1 MKNLLKLSK
10 YLKPYWKEA
19 VLSIVL
25 LVFVVI
31 MDLAIPR
38 LVQQIIDDGIT
49 PGNMAVVK
57 RTTLIMLGVSFLN
70 TLFAI
75 GNNILSVNASE
86 AFSRDLREGVFQKIQ
101 EFSFSN
107 LDQLKVGNLIVR
119 LTSDITILQQT
130 FRMGMRIGIRAP
142 LIILGS
148 LFLMYST
155 NAALTQKI
163 IPVLLL
169 TIVVVVFFISKMGPM
184 FMKVQ
189 KNLDSLNTVLQ
200 ENVAGVRVVKAFVR
214 RIHEVQRFETVND
227 GYSRTN
233 ITIQRFYSTFSPAL
247 TLIINIAI
255 IIVVWSGG
263 LQVIQGSLSL
273 GQIVAFTDYL
283 MTAMAPLLIMV
294 MLANALASGIA
305 SAERVNEIFETQPD
319 VVDKTG
325 ALVID
330 QAIKGRVEFMHVSFY
345 YDGAVDERVLDDINL
360 TAEAGQTVAILGA
373 TGSGKTTLVNL
384 IPRFYD
390 VKEGMILIDGVDVRD
405 IQQESLFAAVAITP
419 QDTIL
424 FSGTISQ
431 NISYGNPSASQAEI
445 IQAAKAAQVH
455 DFIIGLPEGYDTQ
468 IAQRGVNLSGGQKQR
483 IAIARAMLCH
493 PRILILDDSTSA
505 VDVETESKIQAALDE
520 LMRGCTSFVVAQRI
534 STVLKADKIVVLD
547 QGRIIAQG
555 KHAEL
560 IKSSTVYKEIF
571 DSQLGDGNSIL
582 QDLLAGKKMTG
593 AAANG

>member
-1 MKNLLKLSK
+1 
-10 YLKPYWKEA
+10 
-19 VLSIVL
+19 
-25 LVFVVI
+25 
-31 MDLAIPR
+31 
-38 LVQQIIDDGIT
+38 
-49 PGNMAVVK
+49 
-57 RTTLIMLGVSFLN
+57 
-70 TLFAI
+70 
-75 GNNILSVNASE
+75 
-86 AFSRDLREGVFQKIQ
+86 
-101 EFSFSN
+101 
-107 LDQLKVGNLIVR
+107 
-119 LTSDITILQQT
+119 
-130 FRMGMRIGIRAP
+130 
-142 LIILGS
+142 
-148 LFLMYST
+148 
-155 NAALTQKI
+155 
-163 IPVLLL
+163 
-169 TIVVVVFFISKMGPM
+169 
-184 FMKVQ
+184 
-189 KNLDSLNTVLQ
+189 
-200 ENVAGVRVVKAFVR
+200 
-214 RIHEVQRFETVND
+214 
-227 GYSRTN
+227 
-233 ITIQRFYSTFSPAL
+233 
-247 TLIINIAI
+247 
-255 IIVVWSGG
+255 
-263 LQVIQGSLSL
+263 
-273 GQIVAFTDYL
+273 